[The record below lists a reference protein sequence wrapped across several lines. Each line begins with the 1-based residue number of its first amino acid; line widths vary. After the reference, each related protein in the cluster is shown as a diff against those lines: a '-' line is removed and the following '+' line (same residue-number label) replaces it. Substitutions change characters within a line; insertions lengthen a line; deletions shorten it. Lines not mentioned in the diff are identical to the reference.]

1 MVAYG
6 LAMDAARAYAFGA
19 DGQYGFVFL
28 TQSSWAVQQPG
39 IYAFYGFL
47 NAL

>member
-19 DGQYGFVFL
+19 DGQYGFNQHVCF
-28 TQSSWAVQQPG
+28 
-39 IYAFYGFL
+39 
-47 NAL
+47 